1 VVSRQAHGLRAWLLQ
16 RITAAYLLLF
26 IVYLF
31 IHFIRT
37 PLSDYA
43 VWHAWLANPLV
54 NLATGLFVFSVL
66 IHAWV
71 GIRDVIID
79 YVTHAGLRVT
89 LFAGVILMLAGCG
102 LWSLRVLFLAAITG
116 SGA

>member
-1 VVSRQAHGLRAWLLQ
+1 MSRQAHGLRAWLLQ

-26 IVYLF
+26 IIYLC

-37 PLSDYA
+37 PLREYA

-54 NLATGLFVFSVL
+54 NLAAGLFVLSILV
-66 IHAWV
+66 HAWV
-71 GIRDVIID
+71 GVRDIVID
-79 YVTHAGLRVT
+79 YVTHTGLRVT
-89 LFAGVILMLAGCG
+89 LFASVILMLTGCG

>member
-31 IHFIRT
+31 IHFIRA

-54 NLATGLFVFSVL
+54 NLATGLFVLSLLV
-66 IHAWV
+66 HAWV

-79 YVTHAGLRVT
+79 YVRHTGLRVT

-102 LWSLRVLFLAAITG
+102 LWSLRVLFLVTITG

>member
-1 VVSRQAHGLRAWLLQ
+1 MSRQAHGLRAWLLQ
-16 RITAAYLLLF
+16 RITAVYLLLF

-31 IHFIRT
+31 IHFIRA

-43 VWHAWLANPLV
+43 VWHDWLADPLV
-54 NLATGLFVFSVL
+54 NLATGLFVLSLL

-79 YVTHAGLRVT
+79 YVTHTVLRVT
-89 LFAGVILMLAGCG
+89 LFAAVILMLAGCG
-102 LWSLRVLFLAAITG
+102 LWSLRVLFQATIMG